1 MRKRI
6 SPVQVLGALLLLLGL
21 GALIAQQLLIRNNTT
36 ANENVTQQIR
46 QILPEGSTGTM
57 VDYSSPEMP
66 VLQLEDTDYVCLL
79 EVPTFGLELSIHDQW
94 DPGILTTQP
103 SRFWGSIYDGTLI
116 LGGSNHEGQFA
127 FCSQMDVG
135 DPIHIT
141 DMQGTQF
148 RCRVEK
154 IQRSASADFEV
165 LSNSEYPLTLFV
177 RERYEN
183 RYIIVRCVWDY

>member
-127 FCSQMDVG
+127 FCSLLDVG

-148 RCRVEK
+148 RYRVEK

>member
-103 SRFWGSIYDGTLI
+103 SKFWGSIYDGTLI